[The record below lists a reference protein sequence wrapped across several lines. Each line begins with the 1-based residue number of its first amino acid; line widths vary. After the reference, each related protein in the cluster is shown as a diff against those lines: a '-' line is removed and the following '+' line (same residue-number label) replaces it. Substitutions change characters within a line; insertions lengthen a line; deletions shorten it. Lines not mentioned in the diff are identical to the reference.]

1 MKATISNKTKIAAVI
16 IAAVVVLITVFS
28 VIAALNYRDRWDDII
43 NYESA
48 RNNLDAGVVKRL
60 VWVESKNDPGAVSHR
75 GAKGL
80 MQIMP
85 DTGLWMAER
94 MELSIS
100 VEALF
105 DPQTNIKIGTAYLAY
120 LKSRFNGDIRLALIA
135 YNAGEGTLR
144 RWLSNPEL
152 MEDGVL
158 VTIPYRETRD
168 YVRKILKT
176 EQ

>member
-1 MKATISNKTKIAAVI
+1 MKTAISNKTKIAAVV

-28 VIAALNYRDRWDDII
+28 VVAALNYRDRWDDII

-60 VWVESKNDPGAVSHR
+60 VWVESKNDPGAVSYR

-85 DTGLWMAER
+85 DTGLWMAEK
-94 MELSIS
+94 MELSIGS
-100 VEALF
+100 EDLF
-105 DPQTNIKIGTAYLAY
+105 DPNTNIKIGTAYLAY
-120 LKSRFNGDIRLALIA
+120 LKNRFDGDMRLALIA

-144 RWLSNPEL
+144 RWLNNPEL
-152 MEDGVL
+152 VEDGIL
-158 VTIPYRETRD
+158 ITIPYRETRD

-176 EQ
+176 D